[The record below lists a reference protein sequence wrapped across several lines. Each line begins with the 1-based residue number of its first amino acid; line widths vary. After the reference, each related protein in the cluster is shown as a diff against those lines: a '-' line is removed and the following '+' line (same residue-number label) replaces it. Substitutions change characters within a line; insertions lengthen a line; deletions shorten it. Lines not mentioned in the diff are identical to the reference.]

1 MNDVTTT
8 APSHD
13 PEAQVSWLSRTRRPA
28 SPGALSRMAAGVGL
42 CLALAMPAGATVIV
56 DQAHDATLPGKFS
69 NYVGALETNQQAA
82 DNFSLFDDATLTS
95 LSWVGQYDVEQTA
108 LTNPVDFRI
117 YFFADA
123 GGLPGSVPVITVD
136 APATGVATGGSFD
149 SSPWLAYS
157 IALPSLF
164 LSSGEFWISILEYD
178 TQTPD
183 VGGSQWMW
191 GRASLSGS
199 SATRSGDVDTWMI
212 TGSNMAFT
220 LEGTAAGVP
229 EPASL
234 ALFGLGILAVRSV
247 RRRARADCG
256 S

>member
-1 MNDVTTT
+1 MNDVITT
-8 APSHD
+8 ASSREI
-13 PEAQVSWLSRTRRPA
+13 EADVSLPAHARRPA
-28 SPGALSRMAAGVGL
+28 SPGALSRLAAGVGL

-56 DQAHDATLPGKFS
+56 DQAHDATLPGTFS

-123 GGLPGSVPVITVD
+123 GGLPDSVPVITVD
-136 APATGVATGGSFD
+136 APATGVATGAAFD
-149 SSPWLAYS
+149 GSPWLAYS

-164 LSSGEFWISILEYD
+164 LSSGDFWISILEYD
-178 TQTPD
+178 TQTPAI
-183 VGGSQWMW
+183 GGSQWKW
-191 GRASLSGS
+191 GRASLTGS
-199 SATRSGDVDTWMI
+199 SATRSGDVDVWARSL
-212 TGSNMAFT
+212 GDMAFAI
-220 LEGTAAGVP
+220 EGTVAGVS

-234 ALFGLGILAVRSV
+234 ALFGLGILAARSV
-247 RRRARADCG
+247 RRRARVAG
-256 S
+256 RS

>member
-1 MNDVTTT
+1 MNDVIPT
-8 APSHD
+8 ASSREI
-13 PEAQVSWLSRTRRPA
+13 EAGAALSAHARRPA
-28 SPGALSRMAAGVGL
+28 VSGALSRLAAGFGV

-56 DQAHDATLPGKFS
+56 DQAHDATLPSKFS

-95 LSWVGQYDVEQTA
+95 LSWVGQYDVEQTV

-123 GGLPGSVPVITVD
+123 GGLPDSVPVITVD
-136 APATGVATGGSFD
+136 APATGVATGAAFD
-149 SSPWLAYS
+149 GSPWLAYS

-164 LSSGEFWISILEYD
+164 LSSGDFWISILEYD
-178 TQTPD
+178 TQTPAI
-183 VGGSQWMW
+183 GGSQWKW
-191 GRASLSGS
+191 GRASRAGT
-199 SATRSGDVDTWMI
+199 SATRSGDADTWLT

-220 LEGTAAGVP
+220 LEGTVAAVP

-234 ALFGLGILAVRSV
+234 ALCGLGS
-247 RRRARADCG
+247 
-256 S
+256 SP